1 VETGFASFK
10 GVKDRV
16 IKGARELGL
25 EVEVQRLSQ
34 STRTV
39 SDAAQAVGCQ
49 EAEIAKSI
57 VFIADGEPV
66 VCIASGEHRIDPDK
80 IADALD
86 VAEVRQASAAEVRAA
101 TGYAIG
107 GVPPFGHGLPVIFD
121 EALLRHERVWA
132 AAGDPHSLFCVG
144 PKELAGC
151 TGAQVAS
158 VSDQRG

>member
-1 VETGFASFK
+1 MKA
-10 GVKDRV
+10 RV
-16 IKGARELGL
+16 IEGARELGL
-25 EVEVQRLSQ
+25 EVEIERLSE

-39 SDAAQAVGCQ
+39 GDAARAVGCQ

-57 VFIADGEPV
+57 VFIADGDPV

-80 IADALD
+80 LAEALD

-121 EALLRHERVWA
+121 EALLEHGRVWA
-132 AAGDPHSLFCVG
+132 AAGDPHSLFCVASSR
-144 PKELAGC
+144 LAEC
-151 TGAQVAS
+151 TGARVLDVGA
-158 VSDQRG
+158 